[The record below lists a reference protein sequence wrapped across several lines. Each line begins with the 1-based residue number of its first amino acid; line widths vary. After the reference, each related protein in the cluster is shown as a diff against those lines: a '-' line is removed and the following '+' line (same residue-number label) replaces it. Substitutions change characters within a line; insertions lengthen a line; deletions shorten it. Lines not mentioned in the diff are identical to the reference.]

1 MIYKYQSISNLTKLK
16 NKNFQVGIIER
27 KPPSNSDVFFR
38 KLYKHSFALF
48 GSVSKINAKK
58 DIKKVLENQIPL
70 DIQSDTFYEDWIEDM
85 SNVCKIFCSFKNA
98 DIISFWLGS
107 KRGCKRYH
115 VDMVPIR
122 LLVTYAGQG
131 TELLPDKFADRDAF
145 FNGKSN
151 EEILK
156 DKSAIK
162 FLNEWDIALFRGGEK
177 GILHRT
183 PDSALKRRS
192 SILMRLDDK
201 SFLQNFQ
208 LTE

>member
-1 MIYKYQSISNLTKLK
+1 MIYHYQRSSNLLKLK

-27 KPPSNSDVFFR
+27 KPPSNSDVFFQ
-38 KLYKHSFALF
+38 KLYEHPFALF
-48 GSVSKINAKK
+48 GSVSKSNAKK
-58 DIKKVLENQIPL
+58 DIKKVLKNQIPL

-85 SNVCKIFCSFKNA
+85 SNVCKLFCSFKNA

-131 TELLPDKFADRDAF
+131 TELLPDKFANRDAF

-162 FLNEWDIALFRGGEK
+162 FLNEWDIALFRGGEQ

-183 PDSALKRRS
+183 PDSALKKTS

-201 SFLQNFQ
+201 SFLQNIH
-208 LTE
+208 

>member
-1 MIYKYQSISNLTKLK
+1 MIYRYQRISNLIKLK
-16 NKNFQVGIIER
+16 NNNFQVGIIER

-48 GSVSKINAKK
+48 GSVSKINAEK
-58 DIKKVLENQIPL
+58 DIKKVLKHQIPL
-70 DIQSDTFYEDWIEDM
+70 DIQSDTFYEDWIKDM

-201 SFLQNFQ
+201 SFLKNFH
-208 LTE
+208 

>member
-1 MIYKYQSISNLTKLK
+1 MIYHYQRISNLIKLK

-162 FLNEWDIALFRGGEK
+162 FLNEWDIALFRGGEQ

>member
-1 MIYKYQSISNLTKLK
+1 MIFHFQKVSNLEKLK
-16 NKNFQVGIIER
+16 NKNFQVAIIER
-27 KPPSNSDVFFR
+27 KPPLNSDVFFR
-38 KLYKHSFALF
+38 KLYKHSFALV

-58 DIKKVLENQIPL
+58 DIKKILKNKIPL
-70 DIQSDTFYEDWIEDM
+70 DIQSDTFFEDWVEDM

-115 VDMVPIR
+115 VDMVPTR
-122 LLVTYAGQG
+122 LMLTYAGQG

-162 FLNEWDIALFRGGEK
+162 FLNE
-177 GILHRT
+177 
-183 PDSALKRRS
+183 
-192 SILMRLDDK
+192 
-201 SFLQNFQ
+201 
-208 LTE
+208 